1 MKEEV
6 ADNRIWFGADG
17 TGVPRI
23 KRFLGDA
30 KQGLTPSTM
39 WSAKD
44 VGANEHAKKQL
55 SQLFDGDVVFD
66 SNGTARVGGGHRGVT
81 EIVRSLESPKPVRLV
96 DHMLSICTD
105 NDHVDVVLDFF
116 AGSGTTA
123 HAVVARNAAD
133 GGNRRFVLVQLPE
146 SLDPEAKEQKTA
158 ADYCDK
164 LNKSRTIAELT
175 KERLRRAAKKVCEDN
190 PLFAGDLGFRVF
202 KLDSSNIQTWDPDRA
217 DLAASLEA
225 HAKNLKED
233 RTEQDILFELLL
245 KLGLDLCVPIVQ
257 RTIAGK
263 AIHSIG
269 GGVLLVC
276 LADSIMQAETEP
288 LALGV
293 VAWHKEQAPVGESI
307 VVFRDSAFTDD
318 VAKTN
323 LAAIIQQHGLE
334 TVRSL

>member
-66 SNGTARVGGGHRGVT
+66 S
-81 EIVRSLESPKPVRLV
+81 PKPVRLV

-116 AGSGTTA
+116 AGFGTTA

-146 SLDPEAKEQKTA
+146 PLDPKAKEQKTA

-257 RTIAGK
+257 RHHCRQGHPQHRRRRSPRLPRRLHHAGRGRTPGSWRSRV
-263 AIHSIG
+263 AQRASPSWREHRGLPRQRVHRRRGQDQLG
-269 GGVLLVC
+269 GHPP
-276 LADSIMQAETEP
+276 ATRP
-288 LALGV
+288 
-293 VAWHKEQAPVGESI
+293 
-307 VVFRDSAFTDD
+307 
-318 VAKTN
+318 
-323 LAAIIQQHGLE
+323 
-334 TVRSL
+334 